1 VTAILERPDHISQHR
16 PDQDAASDETVMP
29 LAYAYMRVPCT
40 VADHKVARMELRL
53 RAFADNLG
61 VRLGGIFYEYVCG
74 AHVAFDD
81 MLAEL
86 QRTGTHHVLIPTFGH
101 LATNLLLQ
109 NSFLFRLE
117 IDAGA
122 EVFALTESA

>member
-1 VTAILERPDHISQHR
+1 VTAILDRPGH
-16 PDQDAASDETVMP
+16 DAVSVGTALP
-29 LAYAYMRVPCT
+29 LAFAYMRVPCT
-40 VADHKVARMELRL
+40 IADEKVRRMELRL
-53 RAFADNLG
+53 RTFADDLG
-61 VRLGGIFYEYVCG
+61 LRLAGIFCEYVCG
-74 AHVAFDD
+74 AHDAFDD

-117 IDAGA
+117 SDAGA
-122 EVFALTESA
+122 EVFALREST